1 MPGLRTIAGLDDRQ
15 AADRVAVEGA
25 GVRQPREPCRQST
38 FDASNCDQP
47 WRWNLDY
54 VVDVRGNTMSLW
66 YTKETNNYG
75 RNLTPTK
82 VTPYTR
88 GGYLARIDYGTDQR
102 TLVSGVKTD
111 TVYRLS
117 NPPSQVVFTPADRCL
132 SGCATHDEA
141 HWPDTPWDQNCSASP
156 CTGIFSPTF
165 WSTKRLATV
174 KTRCGAARPGG
185 MWSRGR
191 WSTRSPFRA
200 TPPGP
205 ACGCTS
211 SSTPPWSE
219 ARSRCRTHPGAT
231 GADQGGD
238 ARNAP
243 DAAG

>member
-174 KTRCGAARPGG
+174 KTRVWGGTAWRDVESWTLEHSFPLPGDTTRARLWLHIIKHSALVGSTIALPD
-185 MWSRGR
+185 SSGR
-191 WSTRSPFRA
+191 H
-200 TPPGP
+200 
-205 ACGCTS
+205 
-211 SSTPPWSE
+211 
-219 ARSRCRTHPGAT
+219 RSRPR
-231 GADQGGD
+231 
-238 ARNAP
+238 R
-243 DAAG
+243 